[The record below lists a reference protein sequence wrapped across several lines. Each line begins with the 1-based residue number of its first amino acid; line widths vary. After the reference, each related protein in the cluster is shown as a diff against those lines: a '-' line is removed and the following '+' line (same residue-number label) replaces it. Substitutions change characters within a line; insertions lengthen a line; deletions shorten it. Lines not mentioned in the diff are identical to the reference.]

1 MDKQI
6 NADYIKLA
14 QIAYD
19 KVIETML
26 AGEKDHPGNEWI
38 NKSAEYHKLHAYQH
52 AELAYTGN
60 GKEDDTGHC
69 LTRCSMAI
77 LKENNLHSF

>member
-1 MDKQI
+1 M
-6 NADYIKLA
+6 NPLYHKLA

-52 AELAYTGN
+52 AESAYIGN
-60 GKEDDTGHC
+60 NKEDDTGHC
-69 LTRCSMAI
+69 LTRCAMAV
-77 LKENNLHSF
+77 LKENNLQSF